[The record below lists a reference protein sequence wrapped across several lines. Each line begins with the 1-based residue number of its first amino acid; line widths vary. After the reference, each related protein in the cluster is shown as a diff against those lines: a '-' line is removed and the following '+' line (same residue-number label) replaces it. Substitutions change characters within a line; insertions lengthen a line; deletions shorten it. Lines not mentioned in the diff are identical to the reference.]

1 MNKAQVCV
9 VGGAGH
15 VGAPLAIVFADKGFR
30 TLIYDLNTSAM
41 ERLAGGEMPFLEEG
55 GEPLLRKVLAEKML
69 SFSNEVSSIA
79 GVQYVIVT
87 IGTPIDEFHNPELSL
102 VQQCIDT
109 LLPHLTDGQTIVL
122 RSTIFPGVTDWVHQ
136 YLRNHGK
143 RINVAFCPERVVQ
156 GYSIRELQT
165 LPQII
170 SGTTPEAEAAA
181 AQLFGAIAPKV
192 VKMVP
197 KEAEFA
203 KLISNAY
210 RYIEFAATNQ
220 FYMMVSSAGC
230 DYNRVLAGLR
240 DDYPRATA
248 LPGPGFAAGPCLF
261 KDTLQLA
268 AFMNNTFGLGYAAM
282 QVNEGLP
289 AFVVDQI
296 ASQYRLSEMTVGV
309 LGMAFKGNSDDTRSS
324 LSYKL
329 KKLLKYRAKEV
340 LTTDPLVQ
348 TDRDLLP
355 LDEVIKRSDLLILGA
370 PHREYKQLDLGGK
383 PMFDIWNFHQKS

>member
-1 MNKAQVCV
+1 
-9 VGGAGH
+9 
-15 VGAPLAIVFADKGFR
+15 
-30 TLIYDLNTSAM
+30 
-41 ERLAGGEMPFLEEG
+41 
-55 GEPLLRKVLAEKML
+55 VL
-69 SFSNEVSSIA
+69 
-79 GVQYVIVT
+79 
-87 IGTPIDEFHNPELSL
+87 TP
-102 VQQCIDT
+102 
-109 LLPHLTDGQTIVL
+109 
-122 RSTIFPGVTDWVHQ
+122 R
-136 YLRNHGK
+136 
-143 RINVAFCPERVVQ
+143 
-156 GYSIRELQT
+156 
-165 LPQII
+165 
-170 SGTTPEAEAAA
+170 EAEY
-181 AQLFGAIAPKV
+181 
-192 VKMVP
+192 
-197 KEAEFA
+197 A

-210 RYIEFAATNQ
+210 RYIQFAATNQ

-329 KKLLKYRAKEV
+329 KKLLKYRAKDV

-383 PMFDIWNFHQKS
+383 PMFDIWNFHQKP

>member
-1 MNKAQVCV
+1 MSKAQVCV
-9 VGGAGH
+9 IGGAGH
-15 VGAPLAIVFADKGFR
+15 VGAPLAIVFASKGFP
-30 TLIYDLNTSAM
+30 TLIYDLNKRAM
-41 ERLAGGEMPFLEEG
+41 ERLACGEMPFLEDG
-55 GEPLLRKVLAEKML
+55 GEPLLRSVLSQRML
-69 SFSNEVSSIA
+69 SFTDDPARVSGA
-79 GVQYVIVT
+79 NYLIVT
-87 IGTPIDEFHNPELSL
+87 IGTPIDEFHNPELSE
-102 VQQCIDT
+102 VQKCIDA
-109 LLPHLTDGQTIVL
+109 LLPHLTDGQTIIL
-122 RSTIFPGVTDWVHQ
+122 RSTIFPGVTEWVHQ
-136 YLRNHGK
+136 YLRDAGK
-143 RINVAFCPERVVQ
+143 RVHVAFCPERVVQ
-156 GYSIRELQT
+156 GHSIRELQA

-170 SGTTPEAEAAA
+170 SGATPEAEDSAAKLFA
-181 AQLFGAIAPKV
+181 AVAPKV

-220 FYMMVSSAGC
+220 FYMIVSSAGC

-268 AFMNNTFGLGYAAM
+268 AFTNNTFGLGYAAM

-289 AFVVDQI
+289 AFIVDRL
-296 ASQYRLSEMTVGV
+296 AAQYRLRELTVGV
-309 LGMAFKGNSDDTRSS
+309 LGMAFKANSDDTRSS

-329 KKLLKYRAKEV
+329 KKLLAYKAKAV

-348 TDRDLLP
+348 TDPELLP
-355 LDEVIKRSDLLILGA
+355 VDEVIERSDLLILGA
-370 PHREYKQLDLGGK
+370 PHRDYKNLDLRGK
-383 PMFDIWNFHQKS
+383 AVFDIWNFIRA

>member
-1 MNKAQVCV
+1 MSKPQVCV

-15 VGAPLAIVFADKGFR
+15 VGAPLAMVFASKGFP
-30 TLIYDLNTSAM
+30 TVIYDLSVSAM
-41 ERLAGGEMPFLEEG
+41 KRLASGEMPFLEEG
-55 GEPLLRKVLAEKML
+55 GEPLLRGVLAEKML
-69 SFSNEVSSIA
+69 TFSNDAACVS

-87 IGTPIDEFHNPELSL
+87 IGTPIDEFHNPELDL
-102 VQQCIDT
+102 VQQCIDS

-122 RSTIFPGVTDWVHQ
+122 RSTIFPGVTEWVHR
-136 YLRNHGK
+136 YLRDAGK
-143 RINVAFCPERVVQ
+143 HVHVTFCPERVVQ
-156 GYSIRELQT
+156 GHSIRELQS

-170 SGTTPEAEAAA
+170 SGTTPEAEASAA
-181 AQLFGAIAPKV
+181 RLFSAIAPKV
-192 VKMVP
+192 VSMRP

-220 FYMMVSSAGC
+220 FYMMVKSAGC

-268 AFMNNTFGLGYAAM
+268 AFMNNTFGLGYAAI

-289 AFVVDQI
+289 AFIIDQL
-296 ASQYRLSEMTVGV
+296 AAQYQLSEMTVGI
-309 LGMAFKGNSDDTRSS
+309 LGMAFKANSDDTRAS

-329 KKLLKYRAKEV
+329 KKLLEYRAKSV

-348 TDRDLLP
+348 TDRELLP
-355 LDEVIKRSDLLILGA
+355 VEEVIARSDLLILGT
-370 PHREYKQLDLGGK
+370 PHRDYKKLDLGGK
-383 PMFDIWNFHQKS
+383 PVFDVWNYLQT